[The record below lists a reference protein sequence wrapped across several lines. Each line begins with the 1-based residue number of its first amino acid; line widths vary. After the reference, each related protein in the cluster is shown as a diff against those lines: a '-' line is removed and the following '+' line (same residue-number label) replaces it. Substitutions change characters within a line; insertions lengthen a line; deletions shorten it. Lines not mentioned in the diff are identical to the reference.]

1 MADDL
6 PEFRDWSRVAV
17 LLMRGVVYSEDDR
30 AWNVLLVECFD
41 AGKLFRKAGLA
52 AGGRESDGMA
62 YLRQLNET
70 RQQRVMTVFRN
81 CSARL
86 D

>member
-30 AWNVLLVECFD
+30 RVECAVVECFD
-41 AGKLFRKAGLA
+41 TGKLFR
-52 AGGRESDGMA
+52 S
-62 YLRQLNET
+62 T
-70 RQQRVMTVFRN
+70 RVCDWWSWNPTAWRTCGN
-81 CSARL
+81 
-86 D
+86 